1 MPILNQRGSSGMLD
15 IRRPALQNQLQGS
28 GNMGLRLPATLPIR
42 ENVGLCRDRCA
53 LRSSTPLLT
62 VA

>member
-1 MPILNQRGSSGMLD
+1 MLD